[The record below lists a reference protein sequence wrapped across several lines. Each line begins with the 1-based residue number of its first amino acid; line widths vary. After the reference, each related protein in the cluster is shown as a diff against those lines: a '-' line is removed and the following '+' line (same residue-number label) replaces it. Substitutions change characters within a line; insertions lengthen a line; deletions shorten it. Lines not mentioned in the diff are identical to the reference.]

1 VAAYPVGSTVQGV
14 CVAIPWDLAG
24 IGSPPVER
32 EVDIAGRTGNL
43 TVVGTGARADPMT
56 VDAVNS

>member
-1 VAAYPVGSTVQGV
+1 V